1 MKKIVT
7 ICLFFVFALS
17 AFSQDFVEGRYRI
30 TFKDKNNSP
39 YSITNPQAFL
49 SAKAIERREKF
60 NIEITEQDLP
70 VNPQYIAPIAEL
82 GAVFCNSS
90 KWFNSAIFYIKNQ
103 ETFDIIKK
111 LYFIKNMEYVAPK
124 PKWVCDKRKLTEKD
138 SLHFDENDF
147 QMLFAGAGSYHI
159 YGNSW
164 KQCDM
169 LGILQSHFSGHWGQ
183 GMTIAIADAGFLH
196 VDSATVFQ
204 KIRDDNRLL
213 FTRDVTGTAACLD
226 TTLDIFSKGG
236 HGMQVLSL
244 IGGVYPGKLIGTAP
258 QANFILLRTEEED
271 TEYTVEEDNWVAAAE
286 IADSAGADIMSTS
299 LGYSDFD
306 DKSQSY
312 TYADMNGNTT
322 RITIGADI
330 AASKGMLILNS
341 AGNSGDEP
349 WKYITAPADAD
360 SIITVGACDYKQ
372 KKTAFSSFGPTSDK
386 RIKPDVMALGLYPA
400 IVTANGTVRNAS
412 GGTSFSCPLMAGACA
427 TLWSEFPDSS
437 AQTIKKYILQ
447 FADRSNKPNNK
458 YGYGL
463 PNIDKIRNY
472 FYAKQLYNFL
482 SAHYTVSSFDKFFE
496 KLYKNKV
503 YTTYDFLIDIDA
515 KNNGKVN
522 YIIKDHDYN
531 FQLVDLTSK
540 GTVYITS
547 RGMKKI
553 KFKISNKK

>member
-7 ICLFFVFALS
+7 VCLSFIFALS
-17 AFSQDFVEGRYRI
+17 AFSQNFVEGRYRI

-39 YSITNPQAFL
+39 YSITNPHTFL

-111 LYFIKNMEYVAPK
+111 LYFIKNMEYVAPI
-124 PKWVCDKRKLTEKD
+124 PKWICDKRKLTEKD
-138 SLHFDENDF
+138 SLHFDDNF
-147 QMLFAGAGSYHI
+147 KSLFESARSIQEI
-159 YGNSW
+159 YGNSG

-169 LGILQSHFSGHWGQ
+169 LGVLQSHFSEHWGQ

-196 VDSATVFQ
+196 VDSANVFQ
-204 KIRDDNRLL
+204 KMRDNNRLL

-226 TTLDIFSKGG
+226 TTIDIFSKGG

-258 QANFILLRTEEED
+258 MASFILFRTEEED

-286 IADSAGADIMSTS
+286 IADSAGADIISTS

-312 TYADMNGNTT
+312 TYEQMNGNTA

-360 SIITVGACDYKQ
+360 SIITVGACDYNQ
-372 KKTAFSSFGPTSDK
+372 KKVNFSSFGPTYDK

-400 IVTANGTVRNAS
+400 IVTANGTIRNTS

-437 AQTIKKYILQ
+437 AQTIKKFILKC
-447 FADRSNKPNNK
+447 ADRSDKPNNK

-463 PNIDKIRNY
+463 PNINKVRNY
-472 FYAKQLYNFL
+472 FYAKQLYDIL
-482 SAHYTVSSFDKFFE
+482 SINYKLPSFEKFFDKLFS
-496 KLYKNKV
+496 KTV
-503 YTTYDFLIDIDA
+503 YTTFDIIIDVVTKETTASYIV
-515 KNNGKVN
+515 KN
-522 YIIKDHDYN
+522 HDYSSIE
-531 FQLVDLTSK
+531 LPTLPAK
-540 GTVYITS
+540 GTVIITARNKGKVS
-547 RGMKKI
+547 
-553 KFKISNKK
+553 FKITGK

>member
-1 MKKIVT
+1 MKKLVT
-7 ICLFFVFALS
+7 LCISFIFALS
-17 AFSQDFVEGRYRI
+17 SFSQNFTEGRYRI
-30 TFKDKNNSP
+30 TFKDKKNSP
-39 YSITNPQAFL
+39 YSIENPQSFL

-60 NIEITEQDLP
+60 NIEITEQDIP
-70 VNPQYIAPIAEL
+70 VNPQYIASVTEL

-111 LYFIKNMEYVAPK
+111 LYFIKNMEYVAPI
-124 PKWVCDKRKLTEKD
+124 PKWICDKRKLTEKD
-138 SLHFDENDF
+138 SLHFDDNF
-147 QMLFAGAGSYHI
+147 KSLFESARSIQEI
-159 YGNSW
+159 YGNSG

-169 LGILQSHFSGHWGQ
+169 LGVLQSHFSEHWGQ

-196 VDSATVFQ
+196 VDSANVFQ
-204 KIRDDNRLL
+204 KMRDNNRIL

-226 TTLDIFSKGG
+226 TTIDIFSKGG

-258 QANFILLRTEEED
+258 MASFILFRTEEED

-322 RITIGADI
+322 RITIAADI
-330 AASKGMLILNS
+330 AASKGMLLLNS

-360 SIITVGACDYKQ
+360 SIITVGACNYSQ
-372 KKTAFSSFGPTSDK
+372 KKVAFSSFGPTYDK

-400 IVTANGTVRNAS
+400 IVTANGTIRNTS

-437 AQTIKKYILQ
+437 AQTIKKFILKC
-447 FADRSNKPNNK
+447 ADRSNKPNNK

-463 PNIDKIRNY
+463 PNINKVRNY
-472 FYAKQLYNFL
+472 FYARQLYNVL
-482 SAHYTVSSFDKFFE
+482 SAHYNLPPFEKFFE
-496 KLYKNKV
+496 KLFNEKV
-503 YTTYDFLIDIDA
+503 YTTFDLLIEIA
-515 KNNGKVN
+515 CKETTTTS
-522 YIIKDHDYN
+522 IIKDHDYSSLEMPTLSN
-531 FQLVDLTSK
+531 KGTITITTRNTKKVSFKITSK
-540 GTVYITS
+540 
-547 RGMKKI
+547 
-553 KFKISNKK
+553 

>member
-1 MKKIVT
+1 MKKLVT
-7 ICLFFVFALS
+7 LCISFIFALS
-17 AFSQDFVEGRYRI
+17 SFSQNFTEGRYRI
-30 TFKDKNNSP
+30 TFKDKKNSP
-39 YSITNPQAFL
+39 YSIENPQGFL

-60 NIEITEQDLP
+60 NIEITEQDIP
-70 VNPQYIAPIAEL
+70 VNPQYIASVTEL

-90 KWFNSAIFYIKNQ
+90 KWFNSVIFYIKNQ

-111 LYFIKNMEYVAPK
+111 LYFIKNMEYVAPI
-124 PKWVCDKRKLTEKD
+124 PKWICDKRKLTEKD
-138 SLHFDENDF
+138 SLHFDDNF
-147 QMLFAGAGSYHI
+147 KSLFESARSIQEI
-159 YGNSW
+159 YGNSG

-169 LGILQSHFSGHWGQ
+169 LGVLQSHFSEHWGQ

-196 VDSATVFQ
+196 VDSANVFQ
-204 KIRDDNRLL
+204 KMRDDNRIL

-226 TTLDIFSKGG
+226 TTIDIFSKGG

-258 QANFILLRTEEED
+258 MASFILFRTEEED

-322 RITIGADI
+322 RITIAADI
-330 AASKGMLILNS
+330 AASKGMLLLNS

-360 SIITVGACDYKQ
+360 SIITVGACNYNQ

-437 AQTIKKYILQ
+437 AQTIKKFILKC
-447 FADRSNKPNNK
+447 ADRSNKPNNK

-463 PNIDKIRNY
+463 PNINKVRNY
-472 FYAKQLYNFL
+472 FYARQLYNVL
-482 SAHYTVSSFDKFFE
+482 SAHYNLPPFEKFFE
-496 KLYKNKV
+496 KLFNEKV
-503 YTTYDFLIDIDA
+503 YTTFDLLIEIA
-515 KNNGKVN
+515 CKETTTTS
-522 YIIKDHDYN
+522 IIKDHDYSSLEMPTLSN
-531 FQLVDLTSK
+531 KGTITITTRNTKKVSFKITSK
-540 GTVYITS
+540 
-547 RGMKKI
+547 
-553 KFKISNKK
+553 

>member
-1 MKKIVT
+1 MKKLVT
-7 ICLFFVFALS
+7 LCISFIFALS
-17 AFSQDFVEGRYRI
+17 SFSQNFIEGRYRI
-30 TFKDKNNSP
+30 TFKDKKNSP
-39 YSITNPQAFL
+39 YSIENPQGFL

-60 NIEITEQDLP
+60 NIEITEQDIP
-70 VNPQYIAPIAEL
+70 VNPQYIASVTEL

-138 SLHFDENDF
+138 SLHFENDF
-147 QMLFAGAGSYHI
+147 QMLYAGAGSYHI

-169 LGILQSHFSGHWGQ
+169 LGVLQSHFSKHWGQ

-196 VDSATVFQ
+196 VDSANVFQ
-204 KIRDDNRLL
+204 KMRDDNRIL

-226 TTLDIFSKGG
+226 TTIDIFSKGG

-258 QANFILLRTEEED
+258 MASFILFRTEEED

-286 IADSAGADIMSTS
+286 IADSAGADIISTS

-312 TYADMNGNTT
+312 TYEQMNGNTA
-322 RITIGADI
+322 RITIAADI
-330 AASKGMLILNS
+330 AASKGMLLLNS

-360 SIITVGACDYKQ
+360 SIITVGACDYNQ
-372 KKTAFSSFGPTSDK
+372 KKVNFSSFGPTYDK
-386 RIKPDVMALGLYPA
+386 RIKPDVMALGLYPT
-400 IVTANGTVRNAS
+400 IVTANGTIRNTS

-437 AQTIKKYILQ
+437 AQTIKKAILKC
-447 FADRSNKPNNK
+447 ADRSDKPNNK

-463 PNIDKIRNY
+463 PNINKVRNY
-472 FYAKQLYNFL
+472 FYAKQLYDAL
-482 SAHYTVSSFDKFFE
+482 SVNYNLPSFEKFFDK
-496 KLYKNKV
+496 LYSKKV
-503 YTTYDFLIDIDA
+503 YTTFDIVIDVVTKETIA
-515 KNNGKVN
+515 SC
-522 YIIKDHDYN
+522 IIRNPYYSSIE
-531 FQLVDLTSK
+531 LPTLSTK
-540 GTVYITS
+540 GTIIITS
-547 RGMKKI
+547 RNKGKVS
-553 KFKISNKK
+553 FKITNK

>member
-1 MKKIVT
+1 MKKLVT
-7 ICLFFVFALS
+7 LCISFIFALS
-17 AFSQDFVEGRYRI
+17 SFSQNFIEGRYRI
-30 TFKDKNNSP
+30 TFKDKKNSP
-39 YSITNPQAFL
+39 YSIENPQGFL

-60 NIEITEQDLP
+60 NIEITEQDIP
-70 VNPQYIAPIAEL
+70 VNPQYIASVTEL

-111 LYFIKNMEYVAPK
+111 LYFIKNMEYVAPI
-124 PKWVCDKRKLTEKD
+124 PKWICDKRKLTEKD
-138 SLHFDENDF
+138 SLHFDDNF
-147 QMLFAGAGSYHI
+147 KSLFESARSIQEI
-159 YGNSW
+159 YGNSG

-169 LGILQSHFSGHWGQ
+169 LGVLQSHFSEHWGQ

-196 VDSATVFQ
+196 VDSANVFQ
-204 KIRDDNRLL
+204 KMRDDNRIL

-226 TTLDIFSKGG
+226 TTIDIFSKGG

-258 QANFILLRTEEED
+258 MASFILFRTEEED

-322 RITIGADI
+322 RITIAADI
-330 AASKGMLILNS
+330 AASKGMLLLNS

-360 SIITVGACDYKQ
+360 SIITVGACNYSQ
-372 KKTAFSSFGPTSDK
+372 KKVAFSSFGPTYDK

-400 IVTANGTVRNAS
+400 IVTANGTIRNTS

-437 AQTIKKYILQ
+437 AQTIKKFILKC
-447 FADRSNKPNNK
+447 ADRSNKPNNK

-463 PNIDKIRNY
+463 PNINKVRNY
-472 FYAKQLYNFL
+472 FYARQLYNVL
-482 SAHYTVSSFDKFFE
+482 SAHYNLPPFEKFFE
-496 KLYKNKV
+496 KLFNEKV
-503 YTTYDFLIDIDA
+503 YTTFDLLIEIA
-515 KNNGKVN
+515 CKETTTTS
-522 YIIKDHDYN
+522 IIKDHDYSSLEMPTLSN
-531 FQLVDLTSK
+531 KGTITITTRNTKKVSFKITSK
-540 GTVYITS
+540 
-547 RGMKKI
+547 
-553 KFKISNKK
+553 